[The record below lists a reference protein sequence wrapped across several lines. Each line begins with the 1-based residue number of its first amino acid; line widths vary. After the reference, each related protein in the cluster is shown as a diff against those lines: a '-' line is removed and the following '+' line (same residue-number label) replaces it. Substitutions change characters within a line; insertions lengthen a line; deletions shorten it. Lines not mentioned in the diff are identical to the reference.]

1 MKNVTD
7 AEFEK
12 AYKNQDNKNIIKAA
26 TKKYSSRLSQD
37 AQKTCGLHGLWRCIK
52 NHDDKYGRKFT
63 TSLFIHVDW
72 ECKREIGALSRK
84 PLSFLGEFDNE
95 IAFTPASGEISDILE
110 TLSEKQRQIIHQRF
124 YENRTLE
131 EIGKK
136 QGYSKEAAR
145 QNINKILSK
154 LRETSD
160 EDFGV

>member
-1 MKNVTD
+1 MKQVTNE
-7 AEFEK
+7 EFEK
-12 AYKNQDNKNIIKAA
+12 AYNNQDNKNIIKAA
-26 TKKYSSRLSQD
+26 TKKYSNRLSQD
-37 AQKTCGLHGLWRCIK
+37 AQKTCGMHGLWRCIQ

-72 ECKREIGALSRK
+72 ECKRELGLLKRR
-84 PLSFLGEFDNE
+84 PLSFLGEYDDDVPSP
-95 IAFTPASGEISDILE
+95 PASGNCMEILDALP
-110 TLSEKQRQIIHQRF
+110 EKQKEIMYQRF

-154 LRETSD
+154 LRETSE